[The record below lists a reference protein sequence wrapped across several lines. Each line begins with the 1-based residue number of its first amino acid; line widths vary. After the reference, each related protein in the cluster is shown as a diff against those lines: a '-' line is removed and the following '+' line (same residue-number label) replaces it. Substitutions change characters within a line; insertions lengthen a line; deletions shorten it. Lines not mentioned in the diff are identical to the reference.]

1 MIFET
6 LKKQL
11 PGIKRAELM
20 AKHTTFEI
28 GGPAEYFYIAKRQ
41 EDVITAIHVAKKLQ
55 LPLFIFGGG
64 SNLLVSDEGLPG
76 LVVRMK
82 SSAKVFPVLP
92 GGRIKAY
99 SGVSL
104 GSVVSFSTKK
114 SLKGL
119 EWAGGLPGTF
129 GGAVRGNAGAFGGEM
144 KDVIIS
150 AQALD
155 GAFKLRNFTHE
166 QCGFS
171 YRSSMFKEKNWT
183 ILSATVKLQKGHKKE
198 LQTIANSRIAYRKDK
213 HPLEYPSAG
222 SVFKNVPVEHIPEA
236 FKQEFWDKIKQDPF
250 PIVPAAWF
258 IIGAGL
264 AGKKI
269 GQAQISKK
277 HSNYMVNLGGAKA
290 KDVLALIDLAKKNVK
305 DKYGIL
311 LEVEVQYVGK

>member
-11 PGIKRAELM
+11 PGVKRAELM

-28 GGPAEYFYIAKRQ
+28 GGPAEYFYIARAQKN
-41 EDVITAIHVAKKLQ
+41 VVKAIRVAKKLQ

-64 SNLLVSDEGLPG
+64 SNLLVSDEGIKG

-82 SSAKVFPVLP
+82 SNVKVFPVFS
-92 GGRIKAY
+92 GNRIKAY

-104 GSVVSFSTKK
+104 GNVVSFSTKK

-119 EWAGGLPGTF
+119 EWAGGLPGTY

-144 KDVIIS
+144 KDSLMQV
-150 AQALD
+150 QALD
-155 GAFKLRNFTHE
+155 HHFVLRNFTHE

-171 YRSSMFKEKNWT
+171 YRSSVFKEKNWT

-198 LQTIANSRIAYRKDK
+198 LQAIASSRVQYRKDK

-222 SVFKNVPVEHIPEA
+222 SVFKNVPVEQITET
-236 FKQEFWDKIKQDPF
+236 FKQEFWDKVKQDPF

-269 GQAQISKK
+269 GNAQISKK
-277 HSNYMVNLGGAKA
+277 HSNYIVNLGGAKA
-290 KDVLALIDLAKKNVK
+290 KDVLALIDVVKKKVK
-305 DKYGIL
+305 EKYGIL
-311 LEVEVQYVGK
+311 LEVEVQYIGK